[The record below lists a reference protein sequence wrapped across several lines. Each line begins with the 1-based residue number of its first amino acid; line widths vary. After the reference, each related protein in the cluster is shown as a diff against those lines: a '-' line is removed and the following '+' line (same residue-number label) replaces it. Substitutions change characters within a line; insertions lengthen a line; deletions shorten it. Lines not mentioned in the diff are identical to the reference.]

1 MRRKWQRPSR
11 RVLGASAVL
20 FIVLGG
26 IAYATIPSSAGVYTA
41 CRLKEVGTIRLIDPT
56 LPASNLQSH
65 CTNLE
70 VQFAFNTQ
78 GQQGVPGLKG
88 DKGDR
93 GAAGPKGDKGDPG
106 PPSAAGAKGE
116 KGDPGPAGAD
126 GAPGAKGDKGDAGA
140 DGAPGAKG
148 DKGEAGGAG
157 AGGGPGRPRR
167 E

>member
-88 DKGDR
+88 DKGDP
-93 GAAGPKGDKGDPG
+93 GAAGE
-106 PPSAAGAKGE
+106 KGE
-116 KGDPGPAGAD
+116 KGDPGPAGAA
-126 GAPGAKGDKGDAGA
+126 GGKGGKGDAGA
-140 DGAPGAKG
+140 AGADRAPRAQG
-148 DKGEAGGAG
+148 DKGG
-157 AGGGPGRPRR
+157 AGGGGAPRAPGRKGGGGGARPAAPPPA
-167 E
+167 